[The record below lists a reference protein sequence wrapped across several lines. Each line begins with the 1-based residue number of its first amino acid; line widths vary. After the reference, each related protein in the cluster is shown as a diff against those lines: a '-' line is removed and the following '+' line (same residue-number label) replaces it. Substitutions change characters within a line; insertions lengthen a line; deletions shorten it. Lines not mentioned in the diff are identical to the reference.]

1 MKYIIFLLFTFS
13 LTAQE
18 VKLPLDSITNCELR
32 YIYFPNIKIIESKV
46 KPRIGYSVYNGYFI
60 QITDYDGDYIFD
72 LLEKHK
78 KLYPYISS
86 RNRGK
91 K

>member
-1 MKYIIFLLFTFS
+1 MQTYYDFKKETYLYK
-13 LTAQE
+13 
-18 VKLPLDSITNCELR
+18 VDD
-32 YIYFPNIKIIESKV
+32 KIIESKV